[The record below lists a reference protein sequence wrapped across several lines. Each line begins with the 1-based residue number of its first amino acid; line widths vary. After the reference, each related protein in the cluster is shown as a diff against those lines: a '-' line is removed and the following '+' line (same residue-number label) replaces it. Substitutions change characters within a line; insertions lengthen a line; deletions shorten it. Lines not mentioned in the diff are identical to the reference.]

1 MKRRSL
7 MNNAEWDKERQRR
20 RPTKSNNTA
29 RPVGWR
35 GLTAA
40 CPTPRSSTGSTLAET
55 LVAMLVMSIGVVSL
69 ASLFPLAIVRSIQAT
84 QLTNATNLRYNAE
97 SIIDMN
103 RVMLIT
109 NIPPVAPITPPPATE
124 PQAPQVY
131 AVDPLGW
138 SIAAESGVATYY
150 RIGGAA
156 GLARWNGGFNT
167 EAAAAGYVTLPD
179 SWIIQAKSLP
189 EATAAIPINITS
201 VTFPATVDLISV
213 AYAPPAESR
222 VVVFNPTT
230 KLSEVRRIT
239 GIVGQ
244 TVTWAAT
251 QPLPLSVL
259 EDQDGNNTL
268 GATEDYNG
276 NGILDPVGDVWIE
289 TRDRRYTWLLNVRR
303 YGNRAN
309 IEVVSFMGR
318 EFTSDDEQAY
328 AANFYTSVGRDGV
341 GIPTSATNADD
352 WLGADNRPGIAG
364 FDDDGDGTIDNNTG
378 GPNGTGELGWPGTDD
393 SRTIYNVTWA
403 AGTTPPTIRK
413 GGWVLDPLH
422 ARWYRISGIYDSISH
437 QPVQSLSTF
446 SGNSVDLT
454 IDRDLIEVSTPA
466 IPGTA
471 IFMRG
476 VIEVYPI
483 GIKEF

>member
-1 MKRRSL
+1 MKRIPRHSRIPATRWTTL
-7 MNNAEWDKERQRR
+7 RHGIGIA
-20 RPTKSNNTA
+20 PA
-29 RPVGWR
+29 PVG
-35 GLTAA
+35 A
-40 CPTPRSSTGSTLAET
+40 TLAEA

-69 ASLFPLAIVRSIQAT
+69 ASLFPLAIVRSIHAT

-109 NIPPVAPITPPPATE
+109 NLPPVAPITPPPATE

-150 RIGGAA
+150 RIGGAT
-156 GLARWNGGFNT
+156 GLVRWNGGFNT
-167 EAAAAGYVTLPD
+167 EAAAAGFVTLPD
-179 SWIIQAKSLP
+179 SWIIQTKSLP
-189 EATAAIPINITS
+189 DLAAAIPINITS
-201 VTFPATVDLISV
+201 VTFPATVDLTSV
-213 AYAPPAESR
+213 AFAPPAESR
-222 VVVFNPTT
+222 VVVFNPAS

-251 QPLPLSVL
+251 QPLPMSVL
-259 EDQDGNNTL
+259 EDQNGNSAL
-268 GATEDYNG
+268 DAGEDYNG
-276 NGILDPVGDVWIE
+276 NTILDPVGDVWIE

-309 IEVVSFMGR
+309 VEVVSFMGR

-328 AANFYTSVGRDGV
+328 AANFYTLAGRNGTAAD
-341 GIPTSATNADD
+341 ADD
-352 WLGADNRPGIAG
+352 YLGADNQPGIAG
-364 FDDDGDGTIDNNTG
+364 FDDDGDGTVDNNTG
-378 GPNGTGELGWPGTDD
+378 GPNNTGELGWPGTDD
-393 SRTIYNVTWA
+393 SRTIYNVTWV

-422 ARWYRISGIYDSISH
+422 ARWYRISGIFDPVSH

-454 IDRDLIEVSTPA
+454 VDRDLIEVSTPA
-466 IPGTA
+466 NPGTA